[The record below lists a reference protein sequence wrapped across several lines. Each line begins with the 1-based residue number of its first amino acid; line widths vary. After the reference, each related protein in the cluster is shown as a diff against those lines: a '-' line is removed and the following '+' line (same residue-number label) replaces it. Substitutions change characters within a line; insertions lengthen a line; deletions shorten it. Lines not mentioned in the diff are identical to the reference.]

1 MTEFFDL
8 IIQNGT
14 VMTPAG
20 RQKIDVGVLA
30 GVIDSQAHFRE
41 PGLEHKADLE
51 SGTRPARESGIAC
64 ERGAHYHE
72 RRALPS
78 IQHGEPLQ

>member
-20 RQKIDVGVLA
+20 R
-30 GVIDSQAHFRE
+30 
-41 PGLEHKADLE
+41 ADPKSRSLQ
-51 SGTRPARESGIAC
+51 
-64 ERGAHYHE
+64 
-72 RRALPS
+72 S
-78 IQHGEPLQ
+78 IPDR